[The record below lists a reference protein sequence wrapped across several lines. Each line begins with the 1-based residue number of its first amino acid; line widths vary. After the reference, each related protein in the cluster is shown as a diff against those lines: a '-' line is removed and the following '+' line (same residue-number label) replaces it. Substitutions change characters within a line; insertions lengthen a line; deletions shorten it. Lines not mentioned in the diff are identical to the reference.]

1 MYDIKVGDRILNP
14 YLNNMNGG
22 RYGIAL
28 YGVNK
33 TLQGVMQV
41 RREWYIDNQ
50 RFDINKD
57 TGVVYIEDYNDLYVK
72 LGNSGSLDI
81 GVFNLTI
88 KNCNILTIKPLEND
102 NREYGL
108 KIENITINT
117 NTMLIPKDLVKQ
129 IRWER
134 SADQGWVTIDSS
146 DKFIR
151 LKDLVDI
158 SRLESFDI
166 FNIHNNNGQIRI
178 LAQMYYDTDPDSGRG
193 NYRPFPETTTTFK
206 LISR

>member
-1 MYDIKVGDRILNP
+1 
-14 YLNNMNGG
+14 
-22 RYGIAL
+22 
-28 YGVNK
+28 
-33 TLQGVMQV
+33 MQV